1 MVKLAEALQY
11 MGIDCVDE
19 DIKANVERSIATAE
33 SVLKGSVGQDV
44 DRYFKDDPRRD
55 ELVLMYTDDLYSERG
70 ARAKV
75 SGATRKLTADMEEQL
90 RLELSRAR
98 RAESDGV

>member
-1 MVKLAEALQY
+1 MVGIAEALQY

-19 DIKANVERSIATAE
+19 SVKANANRALKTAE
-33 SVLKGSVGQDV
+33 SVLKGAVGDDV
-44 DRYFKDDPRRD
+44 DKYFANDPRRD

-75 SGATRKLTADMEEQL
+75 SRATRKLTADMEEQL

>member
-1 MVKLAEALQY
+1 MVGIAEALQY

-19 DIKANVERSIATAE
+19 NIKANVKRSIATAE
-33 SVLKGSVGQDV
+33 SVLKGSVGQDI
-44 DRYFKDDPRRD
+44 DLYFAEDPRRD

-75 SGATRKLTADMEEQL
+75 SGATRKLTADMELQL
-90 RLELSRAR
+90 RLELSKAR
-98 RAESDGV
+98 EEKADDV